1 MLVSTY
7 FEIVG
12 QQQRGLDL
20 YGFVTGPFWGR
31 MKCYTRRVGL
41 GSSCA
46 TAVWPDVISV
56 AIDAFKLDKAW

>member
-46 TAVWPDVISV
+46 TAAFIGFIKRIARSV
-56 AIDAFKLDKAW
+56 EGVV